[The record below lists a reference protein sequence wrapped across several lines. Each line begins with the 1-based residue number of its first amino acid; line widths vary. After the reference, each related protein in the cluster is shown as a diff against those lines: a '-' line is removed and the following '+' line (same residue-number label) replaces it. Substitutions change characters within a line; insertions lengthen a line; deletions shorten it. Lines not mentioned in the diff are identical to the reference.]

1 MNRNRIDVAYRRA
14 VLVIGTLLVSALATF
29 AQDNSLQG
37 KVILPDG
44 TSPPSPVKITLT
56 FNGMRV
62 FETFTDL
69 SGRFNFTGLKR
80 GRYVLIAEGD
90 DRSFETTRTD
100 ADISAFGSAPQSF
113 TQNIQ
118 LRAKAGSALAAAGTA
133 SAEPIDASVPQKARE
148 AYQKA
153 LKRGQSGKNDEAVK
167 LLREAIE
174 TYPQFYSAHV
184 ALGEEFD
191 KLKKYPEAEDAY
203 QKALALKNDAP
214 GAHTGL
220 GILLVKQKKYAD
232 AVPHLRRSIELD
244 KKSSP
249 AYLALGL
256 AEMMTGDYPSSET
269 NLLRAYELSKPTIA
283 HIYLAN
289 LYDLQH
295 QPAKAIEQLEAYL
308 NENPEST
315 NRPQICETIDK
326 LKKQIPKK
334 K

>member
-1 MNRNRIDVAYRRA
+1 MIGVACRR
-14 VLVIGTLLVSALATF
+14 VVCTIGALLICGVAASG
-29 AQDNSLQG
+29 QDNTLQG
-37 KVILPDG
+37 KVVLPNG
-44 TSPPSPVKITLT
+44 TSPPNPVKITLT
-56 FNGMRV
+56 FNGRYV
-62 FETFTDL
+62 YETFSDL
-69 SGRFNFTGLKR
+69 SGRFSFAGLHR
-80 GRYVLIAEGD
+80 GRYQLTAEGD
-90 DRSFETTRTD
+90 DRTFETTRVD
-100 ADISAFGSAPQSF
+100 AEVAAFGSAPQSF

-118 LRAKAGSALAAAGTA
+118 LRPKSGRSATAAGMV
-133 SAEPIDASVPQKARE
+133 SAEPVDAAVPQRARE
-148 AYQKA
+148 AYEKA
-153 LKRGQSGKNDEAVK
+153 LKRAQSNKSEEAVK

-174 TYPQFYSAHV
+174 AYPQFYSAHV
-184 ALGEEFD
+184 VLGEQFD

-203 QKALALKNDAP
+203 QKAVALKNDAP

-308 NENPEST
+308 KENPESSNT
-315 NRPQICETIDK
+315 VQIRETIDK
-326 LKKQIPKK
+326 LRKQIPKK

>member
-1 MNRNRIDVAYRRA
+1 MINVAGRR
-14 VLVIGTLLVSALATF
+14 VGCLIGAFLVSALTTF
-29 AQDNSLQG
+29 AQENSLQG
-37 KVILPDG
+37 KVLLPNG
-44 TSPPSPVKITLT
+44 TSPPNAVKITLT
-56 FNGMRV
+56 FSGRRM

-69 SGRFNFTGLKR
+69 SGRFVFSGLKR
-80 GRYVLIAEGD
+80 GRYQLIAEGD
-90 DRSFETTRTD
+90 DQTFETTRVD
-100 ADISAFGSAPQSF
+100 VDVSAFGPATQSF

-118 LRAKAGSALAAAGTA
+118 LRPKSGTAVAAAGLV
-133 SAEPIDASVPQKARE
+133 SAEPVDAAVPQRARE
-148 AYQKA
+148 AYEKA
-153 LKRGQSGKNDEAVK
+153 LKRAQSNKNEEAVK

-174 TYPQFYSAHV
+174 AYPQFYAAHV
-184 ALGEEFD
+184 VLGEQFD

-203 QKALALKNDAP
+203 QKAVVLKSDAP

-232 AVPHLRRSIELD
+232 AVPHLRRSVELD
-244 KKSSP
+244 KRSSP

-308 NENPEST
+308 KENPESS
-315 NRPQICETIDK
+315 NAAQIRETIDK